1 MASKGVNKVILVGNL
16 GKDPE
21 VRYTPNGKAV
31 ANLALATSESWK
43 DQSGQIQEKTEWHRV
58 SIFGKLA
65 EIAGEYLRKGSQVYI
80 EGKLQTSKWKDQQG
94 QDRYTTEIVLD
105 PFNGVMQMLGGKS
118 GGQSEGGFQGQQRP
132 AAAPQQNQGYQQA
145 PPQAQPQQNQG
156 YQQAPAAQNAPQQPN
171 QGFNQAPAQ
180 GKPAQPMAEPDF
192 DFDDDIPF

>member
-31 ANLALATSESWK
+31 ANLTLATSESWK
-43 DQSGQIQEKTEWHRV
+43 DQSGQVQEKTEWHRV

-65 EIAGEYLRKGSQVYI
+65 EIAGEYLHKGSQIYI
-80 EGKLQTSKWKDQQG
+80 EGKLQTRKWTNKEG
-94 QDRYTTEIVLD
+94 QDQYTTEIHLD

-118 GGQSEGGFQGQQRP
+118 EGAPQQQAQRPAQQQQQQRP
-132 AAAPQQNQGYQQA
+132 AQQSQQA
-145 PPQAQPQQNQG
+145 P
-156 YQQAPAAQNAPQQPN
+156 
-171 QGFNQAPAQ
+171 
-180 GKPAQPMAEPDF
+180 PMAEPDF